1 MIYRFVLVFFLSHR
15 FGETD
20 ILSFGIKDGI
30 VLPDEDVT
38 QDPELLG
45 ATLTKAGDAF
55 IIALY
60 GEQRFIYVFS
70 PELRYSL
77 FFCPAGIKLT

>member
-1 MIYRFVLVFFLSHR
+1 MIYQVFIRSHR
-15 FGETD
+15 FGKTD

-38 QDPELLG
+38 QDPKLLG
-45 ATLTKAGDAF
+45 ATLTKASDAF

-60 GEQRFIYVFS
+60 REKRFIYFFLTRASLQFFS
-70 PELRYSL
+70 
-77 FFCPAGIKLT
+77 I

>member
-1 MIYRFVLVFFLSHR
+1 MIYRLFFILSHR

-20 ILSFGIKDGI
+20 IRSFGIKDGI

-45 ATLTKAGDAF
+45 ATLTEASGAF

-60 GEQRFIYVFS
+60 REKSFICFFHHSSVTVFFH
-70 PELRYSL
+70 L
-77 FFCPAGIKLT
+77 AGIKLT